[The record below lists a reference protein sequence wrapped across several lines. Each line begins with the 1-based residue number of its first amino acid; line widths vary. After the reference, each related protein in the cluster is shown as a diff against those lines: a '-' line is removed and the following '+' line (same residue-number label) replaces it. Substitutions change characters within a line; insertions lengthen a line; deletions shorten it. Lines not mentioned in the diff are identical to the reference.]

1 MHPTDTRLLLNE
13 KGIKKIQGTMGAL
26 LYVGRA
32 VNKKLLVALSKIG
45 TQQESE
51 TEDTA
56 AAIEQLLDYAACG
69 LDRNRRP
76 TGSSNRI

>member
-1 MHPTDTRLLLNE
+1 
-13 KGIKKIQGTMGAL
+13 MGVL
-26 LYVGRA
+26 IYVGRA

-56 AAIEQLLDYAACG
+56 AAIEQLLDYVDTYPNDGIHFRKNDMILAAHA
-69 LDRNRRP
+69 DADF
-76 TGSSNRI
+76 IHE